1 VNVSSRQ
8 LSGSELGD
16 AVRDAVQG
24 IAPDALTLEI
34 TESAATE
41 ITDAAVQTLTDL
53 RDLGVTIAIDDL
65 GTGHSSLA
73 RLRQLPV
80 HELKIDRQF
89 ISGMT
94 ASTSDRSIVLAIIA
108 MAQALGLITVAEG
121 VENEEQ
127 AAILRRAGCL
137 LAQGY
142 FYGQP
147 HTAAEL
153 EAILDR
159 GGPLPHRSAQ
169 PEHLVDERADHP
181 GHCRGGVLRVGG
193 GQQRVAD
200 RQPYE

>member
-1 VNVSSRQ
+1 MQ
-8 LSGSELGD
+8 LQD
-16 AVRDAVQG
+16 
-24 IAPDALTLEI
+24 
-34 TESAATE
+34 
-41 ITDAAVQTLTDL
+41 
-53 RDLGVTIAIDDL
+53 
-65 GTGHSSLA
+65 
-73 RLRQLPV
+73 
-80 HELKIDRQF
+80 
-89 ISGMT
+89 MT
-94 ASTSDRSIVLAIIA
+94 ARRSAEDQLKHRVSRDQLTGLANRSVFTDRLDKALADSDPAGGMPAIIA
-108 MAQALGLITVAEG
+108 MAQALGLVTVAEG

-142 FYGQP
+142 FYGEP